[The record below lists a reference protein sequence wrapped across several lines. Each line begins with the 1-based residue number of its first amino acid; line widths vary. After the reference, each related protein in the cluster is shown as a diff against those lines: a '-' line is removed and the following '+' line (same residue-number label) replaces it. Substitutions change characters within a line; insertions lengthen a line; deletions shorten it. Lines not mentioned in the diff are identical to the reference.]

1 MLFRSFE
8 ETDRVQ
14 ILVIYPGR
22 FQPWHKGHKAVYDYL
37 TQQFGRDNVFIAT
50 SNKVDPPRSPFS
62 FSEKIKFMNLT
73 GVSSDRIVETRDPYK
88 AIELVQNYNPQL
100 TRLVFAVSEKD
111 MAEDPR
117 FKFGVKKDG
126 TPTKLQPMPKNP
138 KDMKPMTDHF
148 YLMVTPTVNFK
159 VQGADANSASEIRN
173 KYISGKDAD
182 RDQIITDLYGETYP
196 ELKDTFDKKLGAS
209 QQAQK
214 IVQEARKHTLT
225 ESARKRLSYILETII
240 QQERAIQL
248 NESFSDEPVNLNLDY
263 LEEKRGL

>member
-1 MLFRSFE
+1 MN
-8 ETDRVQ
+8 T
-14 ILVIYPGR
+14 IVIYPGR
-22 FQPWHKGHKAVYDYL
+22 FHPFHRGHKASYDFLAKQY
-37 TQQFGRDNVFIAT
+37 GADNVYIAT
-50 SNKVDPPRSPFS
+50 SDVQAPITSPFS
-62 FSEKIKFMNLT
+62 FADKQQMISKLGIPT
-73 GVSSDRIVETRDPYK
+73 GHVVRVKNPYQATELLSQVADP
-88 AIELVQNYNPQL
+88 ANTQVI
-100 TRLVFAVSEKD
+100 FAVSEKD
-111 MAEDPR
+111 MQSGDPR
-117 FKFGVKKDG
+117 FTFGLKKDG
-126 TPTKLQPMPKNP
+126 TPTKLQPMPDDP
-138 KDMKPMTDHF
+138 KKMKPMTDHY